1 MPRAF
6 SRGVKS
12 FFPLAY
18 LPFYRISLSKNTR
31 SIGSDQISECV
42 YYYIY
47 IYIYQAQQQG
57 VRRPNIPS
65 GIFFF
70 LRQLGVDFQPHFAQ
84 NFGFSSNVSP
94 NQLWT
99 DPEKKKPKAFIPSHE
114 ITTRPTL
121 DFSIGSLY
129 CTDTQVGIELYEEA
143 GVLKKILVIERLGDH
158 QMGNAMIWFFK
169 IPPSEPT
176 HPLGFIYKQPP

>member
-18 LPFYRISLSKNTR
+18 RFTGFRFQKTR
-31 SIGSDQISECV
+31 DQSDQIRLVSVCIIIL
-42 YYYIY
+42 YIPSPTTG
-47 IYIYQAQQQG
+47 G

-70 LRQLGVDFQPHFAQ
+70 CVNWELTFNPILHKTSPFKQ
-84 NFGFSSNVSP
+84 GFP

-99 DPEKKKPKAFIPSHE
+99 DPERSQKHSSRV
-114 ITTRPTL
+114 TRLLPDRRSTFRLDRCIVRIHTSWDRTL
-121 DFSIGSLY
+121 RRSRSFEKNFGHRTPGGPNGKRHD
-129 CTDTQVGIELYEEA
+129 
-143 GVLKKILVIERLGDH
+143 
-158 QMGNAMIWFFK
+158 WFFK